1 MAVFQSP
8 ELLAPAATSPAFV
21 PINTLFVPVA
31 LWPAVLPMAMVS
43 VAAFEPVPI
52 ATAALPYAL
61 PPVIAVAA
69 VPLAF
74 ESRPNA
80 LDPIPA

>member
-1 MAVFQSP
+1 
-8 ELLAPAATSPAFV
+8 
-21 PINTLFVPVA
+21 
-31 LWPAVLPMAMVS
+31 MAMVS
-43 VAAFEPVPI
+43 VAAFEPIPI